1 MGETGTLW
9 QRIRTFTDNRGSAK
23 KKRLFSLMAT
33 NNRIYADVIAK
44 LRLLDRKRPGID
56 PAEWKHEHYYEMWEG
71 LWQEFEIQSR
81 FQNLD
86 FKLEMIQ
93 NNTKF
98 FLEVIDGRTGEKL
111 EWYIIVLISAEIV
124 ISLYEIVFLHS

>member
-1 MGETGTLW
+1 
-9 QRIRTFTDNRGSAK
+9 
-23 KKRLFSLMAT
+23 
-33 NNRIYADVIAK
+33 
-44 LRLLDRKRPGID
+44 
-56 PAEWKHEHYYEMWEG
+56 
-71 LWQEFEIQSR
+71 
-81 FQNLD
+81 
-86 FKLEMIQ
+86 MIQ